1 MSDGAP
7 TTPWWRW
14 AIYVRF
20 PSLIELLGHSDMH
33 TRAIAASA
41 LGKLGSTEPVD
52 PLVELFKDRN
62 AGIRDT
68 SRPQEHIQTDR
79 DREANPD
86 CLNALD
92 RAWAAEALGRLGD
105 MRAFQPL
112 MNAADDPI
120 GGVRACAVGALGAL
134 GDSRAYDRFIAAL
147 RDEDEG
153 VRYRAVISL
162 GKLGDIRAVEHIM
175 GVVCD
180 ESRSVRRAS
189 ADVGQVPGRGV
200 RVRHP
205 DCTAQAAVDCVSGAS
220 CSASCFVVTP
230 GVR

>member
-1 MSDGAP
+1 MLQNQVNEMNLDWMQLKWELKREGKARSETARRLGIPPDADLPRYFVSLFDDPDEDVRWGAHH
-7 TTPWWRW
+7 
-14 AIYVRF
+14 ALVALGDLCAV

-52 PLVELFKDRN
+52 PLVELFNDRN

-134 GDSRAYDRFIAAL
+134 GDFWGL
-147 RDEDEG
+147 
-153 VRYRAVISL
+153 
-162 GKLGDIRAVEHIM
+162 
-175 GVVCD
+175 
-180 ESRSVRRAS
+180 
-189 ADVGQVPGRGV
+189 
-200 RVRHP
+200 
-205 DCTAQAAVDCVSGAS
+205 
-220 CSASCFVVTP
+220 
-230 GVR
+230 